1 MKTTLLFFLCLIG
14 QSLSAKTITVTNGN
28 DAGLGSLRNALE
40 QTRDGDVIEFSGVEE
55 VTLISSILNINEN
68 VTIKGNGTTLRANF
82 SPLMKVA
89 TNATVRWE
97 RFNFEVPSNSFS
109 QLVSPKKARV
119 IFEVCRGQWENPN
132 PSMTNT
138 SKNSTEIVM
147 EELRKGGGINY
158 FVTPCPDP
166 DNCGGG
172 GGGGGGDNPSCSIS
186 VITRN
191 ITVQLS
197 SGGNVTITPDQI
209 NNGSTGT
216 CGPISFSLSR
226 TFFTCDEIGPN
237 IVTLSVIDANGS
249 ISNASATVTVVDN
262 TAPSIASPQPVVVN
276 TSNCTANVSLT
287 TPPVLDACGISS
299 ITRNPSTNTFP
310 VGVTSV
316 VWTVTDVNGN
326 TATTTQTVTVRDA
339 TPPAFTTT
347 PQNITVNGA
356 PNCATVSL
364 TPPSASDNCGNTSI
378 TRSPEGNN
386 FCIGT
391 TSVVWTAT
399 DASGN
404 TATITQNVTV
414 RDVTPPTF
422 TTTPQNLTV
431 NGAPNCTAVT
441 LSTPAATDNWSNVTI
456 TSNVASG
463 SSFCIG
469 TTAVVWTATDASGN
483 TATFTQTITVRDVTP
498 PMVTTPQ
505 PVNVNGAPC
514 TAVVNLTLP
523 AATDNTGIASITRI
537 PAGDTFT
544 VGTTDVLWTIAD
556 NSGNTTLVTQ
566 QVVVAD
572 VTPPTVVTRNIT
584 VQLDANG
591 SLSIT
596 DDSVDNGSTDAC
608 GPVTLSV
615 SKKTFDCG
623 NIGTNTVTLTVTD
636 NSGNS
641 AQSTAIVTVQGASI
655 TYYLDN
661 DGDGFGN
668 PQNSTT
674 LCSNTPPIGYVTNN
688 TDCNDNNAAISPN
701 TVWYKDADNDG
712 YSDGTTQIQ
721 CAQPTNFRLASALT
735 ATNGDCDENNSNINP
750 GASEACD
757 GIDNNCNGQIDE
769 GSTSTFYLD
778 SDGDGFGNPSVSL
791 QACLAPENYV
801 TNNTDCDDSR
811 ADINPN
817 TVWYEDR
824 DGDGFPSNRTLTG
837 CSRPQFFYGG
847 VFSTTFTLGKLAS
860 ELTGLT
866 VDCDDTEASVSPGTL
881 WYKDADND
889 GFSDGTSQQS
899 CFQPSG
905 YKSAGNVVPGG
916 DCNDADAAIN
926 PNTRWYPD
934 LDNDN
939 YSNGNFI
946 VQCARPEN
954 YKLLRELTSTVGDCN
969 DNDES
974 INPNTLWFKDQDG
987 DGYTNGQ
994 TLRQC
999 SRPENY
1005 KLQSEL
1011 TNFATDCNDLDNEIN
1026 PVTKWYK
1033 DADNDGYSEGTT
1045 VTQCLQPLGYRLESD
1060 LIGTSGDCNDSDA
1073 TIMPGA
1079 TEVCGNGKDDDCN
1092 LATSDVCALPD
1103 TDEDGVADED
1113 DCAPNDATKYR
1124 NGTFFIDTDNDGYD
1138 NGQAVI
1144 CYGEEIPNGY
1154 KATTLGTDCDDTNA
1168 AITVSR
1174 TWYQDA
1180 DNDGYSEGTTVT
1192 QCLQP
1197 LGYRLESDLI
1207 ATNGDCNDS
1216 DATINPGATEVCGNG
1231 KDDDCNLATSDVCAL
1246 PDTDEDGVADEDDC
1260 APNDATKY
1268 RNGTFFIDTDNDGY
1282 DNGQAVICYGEEIPN
1297 GYKATTLGT
1306 DCDDTNAA
1314 ITVSRTWYQDADND
1328 GYSEGT
1334 TVTQCLQPLGYRL
1347 ESDLIATNGDCN
1359 DSDATI
1365 NPGATEVC
1373 GNGKDDDCNL
1383 ATSDVCALPDTDED
1397 GVADEDDCA
1406 PNDATKYRNGTFF
1419 IDTDND
1425 GYDNGQAVICYGEEI
1440 PNGYKATT
1448 LGTDCDDTNAA
1459 ITVSRTWYQDT
1470 DNDGYSNGNT
1480 LTQCTR
1486 PQGYKLS
1493 SELTATT
1500 GDCNDDNSAINPG
1513 ASEACDGIDNNCN
1526 LQTDEGFP
1534 DANNNGV
1541 ADCVDP
1547 DNDMISFTLINAGTN
1562 TDILTLTDGLQ
1573 VSQNQVQGLSLNIRA
1588 NTNPSVVGSVFIT
1601 LSGPVNRTITEN
1613 VAPYALF
1620 GDKNG
1625 DYNGRSLPAGNYTLT
1640 ATPYTQTNR
1649 RGTVGATTTIQFSI
1663 VPETVSVT
1671 GITTTPSTASIAVG
1685 STLQVTATVLPSNAI
1700 NKTVVWSTSD
1710 QEVATVSTSGLV
1722 SAISP
1727 GEAIITATTQD
1738 GNFFDITEV
1747 TVTNASPLSIG
1758 SFTLINAGTDTDILT
1773 LTDGLQISQ
1782 SQIQGLSLNIR
1793 ANTNPSVVGSVFLRI
1808 SGPINRTITENVAP
1822 YALFGDKNG
1831 NYNGRNL
1838 PVGNYTLEATPYSQ
1852 SNRRGTMGS
1861 TRTIKFSITSDA
1873 FRMDGTNAESDESDN
1888 PEENADVMEKEVQ
1901 ARDIPRIT
1909 RMYPNPVAEII
1920 NLELSGQVEEH
1931 LEVSIYDLK
1940 GVRLFNQE
1948 LKSEDGTLMLDIS
1961 DLRLKPGMFVLMVNT
1976 NGYLQTFK
1984 FLKK

>member
-1 MKTTLLFFLCLIG
+1 MKTILLFFLCLIG

-40 QTRDGDVIEFSGVEE
+40 QARDGDVIEFSGVVE

-89 TNATVRWE
+89 TNSTVRWE
-97 RFNFEVPSNSFS
+97 RFNFEVPSNSFA
-109 QLVSPKKARV
+109 QLTSPRKARV
-119 IFEVCRGQWENPN
+119 IFEACSGQWEKPN
-132 PSMTNT
+132 PPMTNT
-138 SKNSTEIVM
+138 TKNSTDIVM

-158 FVTPCPDP
+158 FVPPCPDP

-172 GGGGGGDNPSCSIS
+172 GGGGGGDDP
-186 VITRN
+186 
-191 ITVQLS
+191 
-197 SGGNVTITPDQI
+197 
-209 NNGSTGT
+209 
-216 CGPISFSLSR
+216 
-226 TFFTCDEIGPN
+226 
-237 IVTLSVIDANGS
+237 
-249 ISNASATVTVVDN
+249 
-262 TAPSIASPQPVVVN
+262 
-276 TSNCTANVSLT
+276 
-287 TPPVLDACGISS
+287 
-299 ITRNPSTNTFP
+299 
-310 VGVTSV
+310 
-316 VWTVTDVNGN
+316 
-326 TATTTQTVTVRDA
+326 
-339 TPPAFTTT
+339 
-347 PQNITVNGA
+347 
-356 PNCATVSL
+356 
-364 TPPSASDNCGNTSI
+364 
-378 TRSPEGNN
+378 
-386 FCIGT
+386 
-391 TSVVWTAT
+391 
-399 DASGN
+399 
-404 TATITQNVTV
+404 
-414 RDVTPPTF
+414 
-422 TTTPQNLTV
+422 
-431 NGAPNCTAVT
+431 
-441 LSTPAATDNWSNVTI
+441 
-456 TSNVASG
+456 
-463 SSFCIG
+463 
-469 TTAVVWTATDASGN
+469 
-483 TATFTQTITVRDVTP
+483 
-498 PMVTTPQ
+498 
-505 PVNVNGAPC
+505 APC
-514 TAVVNLTLP
+514 TAPFPPNGTLNITNSTCGSNCTLSGGNITIGSVNGTGGTLQFS
-523 AATDNTGIASITRI
+523 TDNGTTWNDALPIYNQSNSQIIFASILSSDGCRSASTQV
-537 PAGDTFT
+537 GVTFPDFCFT
-544 VGTTDVLWTIAD
+544 STFYRDSDKDGFGAPFDFIQACSAPDGYVENNTD
-556 NSGNTTLVTQ
+556 
-566 QVVVAD
+566 
-572 VTPPTVVTRNIT
+572 
-584 VQLDANG
+584 
-591 SLSIT
+591 
-596 DDSVDNGSTDAC
+596 C
-608 GPVTLSV
+608 
-615 SKKTFDCG
+615 
-623 NIGTNTVTLTVTD
+623 
-636 NSGNS
+636 
-641 AQSTAIVTVQGASI
+641 
-655 TYYLDN
+655 N
-661 DGDGFGN
+661 DGDGEVNPNSIWYRDFDSDGFGN
-668 PQNSTT
+668 GTSQQGCYPPSPGYYLEGQLISTSGDCDDFNSEFNPNTIWYRDFDNDGFGDGTSQQGCYPPSPGYYLEGQLISTSGDCYDENSEINPNTIWYRDFDKDGFSDGTSQQSCYPPSAEYYLEGALIATSGDCDDNNNSINPAATEILDGKDNNCNGVFDEGLCLTT
-674 LCSNTPPIGYVTNN
+674 TFYYLDADGDGFAIALAIGCVSPGPGYTSNVLPLGDCDDNN
-688 TDCNDNNAAISPN
+688 AAINPNTLWYEDRDNDGFSSGTTSRGCERREFFYFGGTSSSGKLATELNSLTIDCNDNNAAISPN

-721 CAQPTNFRLASALT
+721 CAQPTNFKLASALT
-735 ATNGDCDENNSNINP
+735 ATNGDCDENNPNINP
-750 GASEACD
+750 GASEVCD

-824 DGDGFPSNRTLTG
+824 DGDGYPSNWTLTG

-866 VDCDDTEASVSPGTL
+866 VDCDDTDATVSPGTL

-905 YKSAGNVVPGG
+905 YKRAGNVVPGG
-916 DCNDADAAIN
+916 DCNDGDAAIN

-939 YSNGNFI
+939 YSTGNFI

-1033 DADNDGYSEGTT
+1033 DTDNDGYSEGTT

-1060 LIGTSGDCNDSDA
+1060 LIATNGDCNDSDA
-1073 TIMPGA
+1073 TINPGA

-1124 NGTFFIDTDNDGYD
+1124 NGNFFIDTDNDGYD

-1144 CYGEEIPNGY
+1144 CYGEAIPTGY
-1154 KATTLGTDCDDTNA
+1154 KATTLGTDCDDTEA
-1168 AITVSR
+1168 AITVPR

-1297 GYKATTLGT
+1297 GYKATTFGT

-1314 ITVSRTWYQDADND
+1314 V
-1328 GYSEGT
+1328 
-1334 TVTQCLQPLGYRL
+1334 
-1347 ESDLIATNGDCN
+1347 
-1359 DSDATI
+1359 
-1365 NPGATEVC
+1365 
-1373 GNGKDDDCNL
+1373 
-1383 ATSDVCALPDTDED
+1383 
-1397 GVADEDDCA
+1397 
-1406 PNDATKYRNGTFF
+1406 
-1419 IDTDND
+1419 
-1425 GYDNGQAVICYGEEI
+1425 
-1440 PNGYKATT
+1440 
-1448 LGTDCDDTNAA
+1448 
-1459 ITVSRTWYQDT
+1459 TVSRTWYQDT

-1500 GDCNDDNSAINPG
+1500 GDCNNDNSAINPG
-1513 ASEACDGIDNNCN
+1513 ATEACDGIDNNCN

-1541 ADCVDP
+1541 ADCLDP
-1547 DNDMISFTLINAGTN
+1547 DNDMIRFTLINAGTN

-1573 VSQNQVQGLSLNIRA
+1573 VSQNQVKGLSLNIRA
-1588 NTNPSVVGSVFIT
+1588 NTNPSVVGSVFI
-1601 LSGPVNRTITEN
+1601 SIAGPVNRTITEN

-1625 DYNGRSLPAGNYTLT
+1625 DYNGKNLPSGSYILT
-1640 ATPYTQTNR
+1640 ATPYSQSNR
-1649 RGTVGATTTIQFSI
+1649 KGTAGATTTIQFSI

-1685 STLQVTATVLPSNAI
+1685 STLQVTATVLPSNAT

-1710 QEVATVSTSGLV
+1710 QEVATVSASGLV

-1738 GNFFDITEV
+1738 GNIFDITEV

-1758 SFTLINAGTDTDILT
+1758 SFTLINAGPDTDILT

-1793 ANTNPSVVGSVFLRI
+1793 ANTNPLVVGSVFLRI

-1861 TRTIKFSITSDA
+1861 TRTIKFYITSDA

-1888 PEENADVMEKEVQ
+1888 PEGNADVMEKEVQ